1 MLFDDV
7 VFTNG
12 PRQYTDAV
20 YLDTIISPYETNTS
34 NSHAEREEITALG
47 CPQYFFQI
55 KADALEGFCSQSM
68 FQGHAPGTKLL
79 RVHQRFHR

>member
-7 VFTNG
+7 VYTNG

-34 NSHAEREEITALG
+34 NSHAEREEITR
-47 CPQYFFQI
+47 F
-55 KADALEGFCSQSM
+55 
-68 FQGHAPGTKLL
+68 GTGLPSVL
-79 RVHQRFHR
+79 FPS